1 MVLPI
6 ESVLDDIPAVYLNK
20 ENAFKFRNGQVMS
33 IFNSTSDVN
42 SLLILKEKEVVGL
55 GKIVSGKL
63 VPIRM
68 FNI

>member
-1 MVLPI
+1 LPI
-6 ESVLDDIPAVYLNK
+6 ESVLDDIPAVYLNE
-20 ENAFKFRNGQVMS
+20 ENAFKFRNGQVMN
-33 IFNSTSDVN
+33 IFDSTSEVN
-42 SLLILKEKEVVGL
+42 SLLVLKEKEVVGL

>member
-1 MVLPI
+1 
-6 ESVLDDIPAVYLNK
+6 
-20 ENAFKFRNGQVMS
+20 MS
-33 IFNSTSDVN
+33 IFDTTSDVN
-42 SLLILKEKEVVGL
+42 SLLVLKEKEVVGL

>member
-6 ESVLDDIPAVYLNK
+6 ESVLDDIPAVYLNE
-20 ENAFKFRNGQVMS
+20 ENAFKFRNGQVMN
-33 IFNSTSDVN
+33 IFDSTSEVN
-42 SLLILKEKEVVGL
+42 SLLVLKEKEVVGL

-63 VPIRM
+63 VPIMM